1 MTRPEHVTRR
11 GREAVVVLSGISYR
25 CLKKMARNSASGFVA
40 HLLNIPKGTGDIKD
54 PSSTGKQVINPFD
67 R

>member
-1 MTRPEHVTRR
+1 MTRPELVTRR
-11 GREAVVVLSGISYR
+11 GREAVVVLSGTSYR
-25 CLKKMARNSASGFVA
+25 GLKKMTRNSASGFVA
-40 HLLNIPKGTGDIKD
+40 HLLNIPKETGDIKD